1 MAFQVKSQTNIV
13 GYEYWFDND
22 FANKTS
28 TTVSPISQLNINT
41 NIPTT
46 NLSTGIHSLNFRS
59 WDDSSRYSS
68 VLSQFFYKVG
78 TSVTTTKE
86 IVAYEYWFDND
97 YTNAVTQNVT
107 SQQSLDL
114 NTIIATG
121 SINTGIHSF
130 NIRFKDDSKLWS
142 SVLSQFFYK
151 IPEQAN
157 LVSNK
162 ITTYRYWLD
171 DDFAQANTVTLTT
184 PIQQLNLID
193 NLDLTQVSKGIHTIH
208 FQFKDSLNMWSSVTS
223 DSLEKKALPIA
234 DFTYASSGN
243 CDSTTVNFTD
253 NSIDGDIYSW
263 DFGDGQN
270 STETNPIH
278 NFYNTNIYNVS
289 LTVTDTSSGLD
300 STVIIPVDIYMTS
313 TATITE
319 VACDSYLAPDGATY
333 TTSGTKTA
341 IIPNIVSCDS
351 IITINLTIKESTA
364 SSITE
369 TACFSYTAPDGA
381 IYTTSGIKT
390 ATIPNSVS
398 CDSIITI
405 NLTINVVDTSVT
417 QNSYVLTSNASGA
430 SYQWLDCNNG
440 NSPISG
446 ATNQTFTATS
456 NGNYAVEVTQ
466 NGCTD
471 TSSCFEVLTVNVTEE
486 ILKNNISIYPNPST
500 GTFVISSNLDNTM
513 PIQVFDLLGKEV
525 LSPRN
530 INKGINK
537 IDATRL
543 NKGVYILK
551 IASNAT
557 VYVQRIVID

>member
-1 MAFQVKSQTNIV
+1 
-13 GYEYWFDND
+13 
-22 FANKTS
+22 
-28 TTVSPISQLNINT
+28 
-41 NIPTT
+41 
-46 NLSTGIHSLNFRS
+46 LSH
-59 WDDSSRYSS
+59 
-68 VLSQFFYKVG
+68 FFYKINPS
-78 TSVTTTKE
+78 TAP
-86 IVAYEYWFDND
+86 INRNIIAYEYWFDND
-97 YTNAVTQNVT
+97 YANAVTQNVT

-208 FQFKDSLNMWSSVTS
+208 FQFKDSLNMWSVVTS
-223 DSLEKKALPIA
+223 DSLEKLALPIA

-253 NSIDGDIYSW
+253 NSIDGDTYLW
-263 DFGDGQN
+263 NFGDGN
-270 STETNPIH
+270 TSNETDPTH
-278 NFYNTNIYNVS
+278 VFYNTSIYNVS

-300 STVIIPVDIYMTS
+300 STISVPVDIYMS
-313 TATITE
+313 SSATITE
-319 VACDSYLAPDGATY
+319 TECDSYTAPDGAVY

-341 IIPNIVSCDS
+341 IIPNSVSCDS
-351 IITINLTIKESTA
+351 IITINLTIKQSTA

-369 TACFSYTAPDGA
+369 TACDSYTAPDG
-381 IYTTSGIKT
+381 IVYTTSGIKT

-398 CDSIITI
+398 CDSVITI
-405 NLTINVVDTSVT
+405 NLTINTVDTSVV

-440 NSPISG
+440 NNPISG
-446 ATNQTFTATS
+446 ATNQAFTATS
-456 NGNYAVEVTQ
+456 NGSYAVEVTQ
-466 NGCTD
+466 NGCVD
-471 TSSCFEVLTVNVTEE
+471 TSSCFEVLTVSVTEE
-486 ILKNNISIYPNPST
+486 ILRNNISIYPNPSS

-513 PIQVFDLLGKEV
+513 PIQVIDLLGKEV